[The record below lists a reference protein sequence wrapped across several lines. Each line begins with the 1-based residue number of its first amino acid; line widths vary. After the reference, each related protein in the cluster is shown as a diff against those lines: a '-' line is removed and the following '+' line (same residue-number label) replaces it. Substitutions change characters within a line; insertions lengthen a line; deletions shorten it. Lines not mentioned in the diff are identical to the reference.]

1 MSIESRRATIQRLI
15 ISEGAAGR
23 PVAEDAD
30 FLSLAER
37 WIHREIDMAEML
49 RLYRSVREERR
60 RQKWDPR
67 PATDVEPDLTE
78 ASPHREG
85 QQSGMSGVMG
95 SNLDE

>member
-15 ISEGAAGR
+15 RSEGAAGR

-37 WIHREIDMAEML
+37 WIHREIDMAEMVW
-49 RLYRSVREERR
+49 LYRSVREERR
-60 RQKWDPR
+60 RQKGD
-67 PATDVEPDLTE
+67 PATDVESDLTE
-78 ASPHREG
+78 ASPQREG
-85 QQSGMSGVMG
+85 PRSGISGVMR

>member
-15 ISEGAAGR
+15 VSEGVAGR
-23 PVAEDAD
+23 PIAEDVD
-30 FLSLAER
+30 FLSLAVR

-49 RLYRSVREERR
+49 RLYRGVRRERR

-67 PATDVEPDLTE
+67 PARNVEPDLTE
-78 ASPHREG
+78 ALPQGEREH
-85 QQSGMSGVMG
+85 SRISGVMG